1 MYAPAFFI
9 NPATSLVF
17 ASLLPNYTP
26 ISSTAPANPGD
37 LVALWGTG
45 FGPTTPQAPAG
56 AIVSGVPVAPAPSV
70 TVGGVSVPVLSSVLT
85 EGSAGLY
92 QITIQLPANVPAGA
106 VAVQA
111 SIGGAQTQTGVTL
124 FIASQ

>member
-1 MYAPAFFI
+1 
-9 NPATSLVF
+9 
-17 ASLLPNYTP
+17 
-26 ISSTAPANPGD
+26 
-37 LVALWGTG
+37 
-45 FGPTTPQAPAG
+45 
-56 AIVSGVPVAPAPSV
+56 V